1 MHELMLKEVIKT
13 CRQREREGDCPTVK
27 AFSVEILEGAVIQ
40 LADRL
45 KIVLDPDTES
55 DAGVLHHEAP
65 R

>member
-1 MHELMLKEVIKT
+1 MHEAALQEVIRV
-13 CRQREREGDCPTVK
+13 CRQRDREGDCPTVK
-27 AFSVEILEGAVIQ
+27 AFDVETLEGAVIQ

-45 KIVLDPDTES
+45 KIILDPDTES